1 MKKIKGDERQKNR
14 DENKKKE
21 LAAIK
26 EKKEERKNDMEKR
39 SFQKVGKP
47 AMKKIFAPKLPK
59 LEKKKKSYKQDEQ
72 DLIDYD
78 LGELVYN
85 SKEEEF
91 K

>member
-1 MKKIKGDERQKNR
+1 
-14 DENKKKE
+14 
-21 LAAIK
+21 
-26 EKKEERKNDMEKR
+26 
-39 SFQKVGKP
+39 
-47 AMKKIFAPKLPK
+47 MKKIFAPKLPK